1 MLVCVCVCVY
11 VCVCVLVYVCVCVGG
26 GVGVGEERG
35 SRHLSCSFHTGP
47 LVARLFSLASVFNIV
62 YSRYF

>member
-1 MLVCVCVCVY
+1 MCLCVLVCVCVCAC
-11 VCVCVLVYVCVCVGG
+11 VCVCVCGGGGCGVGG
-26 GVGVGEERG
+26 ERG

-47 LVARLFSLASVFNIV
+47 LVARLFSLALVFNIV